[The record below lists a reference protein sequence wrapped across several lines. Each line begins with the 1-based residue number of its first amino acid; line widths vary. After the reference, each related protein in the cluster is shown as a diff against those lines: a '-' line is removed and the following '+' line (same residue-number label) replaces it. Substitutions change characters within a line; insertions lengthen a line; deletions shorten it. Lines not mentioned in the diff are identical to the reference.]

1 MIEKYKRIVLGL
13 AVIGIGVI
21 VYFLLSSG
29 ALLPRN
35 SGSQGFGDQEVSLP
49 KATGNIDE
57 TVNAFIKEANDEK
70 IDLGSG
76 EEEKALIISDSQEV
90 SDFNQSADE
99 NEF

>member
-1 MIEKYKRIVLGL
+1 MIILGL
-13 AVIGIGVI
+13 TALGIGLI
-21 VYFLLSSG
+21 VYFLASSG
-29 ALLPRN
+29 VFLPQK
-35 SGSQGFGDQEVSLP
+35 SGSEGEVFLP

-57 TVNAFIKEANDEK
+57 TVDAFIKEASDEK

-76 EEEKALIISDSQEV
+76 EEEKALIVSDSQEV